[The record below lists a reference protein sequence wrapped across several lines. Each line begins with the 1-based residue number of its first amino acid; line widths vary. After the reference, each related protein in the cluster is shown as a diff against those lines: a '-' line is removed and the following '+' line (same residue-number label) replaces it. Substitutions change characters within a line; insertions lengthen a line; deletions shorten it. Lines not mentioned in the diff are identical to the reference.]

1 MLIREVAAQTGV
13 PPKTIRYYETIGL
26 LPPAQRGSNNYR
38 QYTAEDVDTLRLVA
52 GARSLGFSLDD
63 IADVLAARTAGIAPC
78 TRVLE
83 TLDERVY
90 DIDQRI
96 SALLA
101 LREALIQLRQEGAQ
115 LPQDDVR
122 GEQCVCYL
130 LKTFRDSGRVIIQR
144 EDEPD
149 G

>member
-26 LPPAQRGSNNYR
+26 LPPAQRGANNYR
-38 QYTAEDVDTLRLVA
+38 QYTTDDADTLKLVA
-52 GARSLGFSLDD
+52 GARSLGIALDD
-63 IADVLAARTAGIAPC
+63 IADILAARTAGIAPC

-83 TLDERVY
+83 TLDERVR
-90 DIDQRI
+90 DIDRHI
-96 SALLA
+96 SALLS
-101 LREALIQLRQEGAQ
+101 LRDALIHLRQEGAQ

-144 EDEPD
+144 EEELDE
-149 G
+149 